1 MTAVRPGAGPPLA
14 PSDYACPTCNQRAS
28 GRYCCACGERRPAT
42 GPPTLR
48 HYFDVAADL
57 LTNFDSKGFR
67 SLWYLVARPG
77 FLSVEQLRG
86 SRVRYAKPLSLFISI
101 NVVYYISISI
111 FGANTFTTPL
121 AVQMNGNDYYGAFA
135 AQNVTRAVEA
145 SGRDYATF
153 ERSFNDRT
161 NVLSKTL
168 IFLFIPLYAVLFYGF
183 FHRQRPYIVEH
194 AVVAT
199 HLWTF
204 ILMVLAVVIP
214 GIAWLLMWRYS
225 LPSTAAALQA
235 NDGPVSLF
243 LQVVVAGYLALMLR
257 RVYDAPWA
265 YGTAVALL
273 IAWAFF
279 HIVWLYRFVL
289 FEITLHTIQ
298 P

>member
-1 MTAVRPGAGPPLA
+1 MTTDHSGREQSIGSSGYLC
-14 PSDYACPTCNQRAS
+14 PSCNQPAG
-28 GRYCCACGERRPAT
+28 GRYCSSCGERRPAT

-57 LTNFDSKGFR
+57 LTNFDTKGYR
-67 SLWYLVARPG
+67 SLWYLVTRPG

-101 NVVYYISISI
+101 NVVYYISISL

-121 AVQMNGNDYYGAFA
+121 AVQMNGNNYYGAFA
-135 AQNVTRAVEA
+135 AKEVVRAVEA
-145 SGRDYATF
+145 SGSDYAAF
-153 ERSFNDRT
+153 ERSFNERT

-168 IFLFIPLYAVLFYGF
+168 IFLFIPLYAALFYGF
-183 FHRQRPYIVEH
+183 FHRRRRYVVEH

-199 HLWTF
+199 HLWAF
-204 ILMVLAVVIP
+204 ILLVLAVVVP
-214 GIAWLLMWRYS
+214 AIACLLMWWYA
-225 LPSTAAALQA
+225 LPTTAAALQA

-243 LQVVVAGYLALMLR
+243 LQAVLAGYLTLMLR
-257 RVYDAPWA
+257 RVYHAAWP
-265 YGTAVALL
+265 YCVAVALL

-289 FEITLHTIQ
+289 FEITLRTIH